1 MICMIKEKEAPVLN
15 FYELVEKQTH
25 ELLKRAKKGIQ
36 QGKNSFSMYV
46 SETTVNQA
54 IYATI
59 DCLNKL
65 GYNAVLK
72 NSQEYGCLY
81 RELKIKEF

>member
-1 MICMIKEKEAPVLN
+1 MIKEKEAPVLN

-36 QGKNSFSMYV
+36 QGKNSFSMYI

-72 NSQEYGCLY
+72 NSQEYGCLC